1 MEKDDVWNLDA
12 HDGEDEPEHEA
23 DEEHVDDRRDRVH
36 QGVHHNL
43 IVTVINALEM
53 MIITLFMKVMTNSV
67 KLMTNSMKVMT
78 NSMKMMT
85 IIVKMMTIAERE
97 FCPGGLEGRG
107 GIVRLR

>member
-1 MEKDDVWNLDA
+1 MEKDDVLNLDA
-12 HDGEDEPEHEA
+12 HDGEYEPEDKA

>member
-1 MEKDDVWNLDA
+1 MRREEDDVLNLDA

-53 MIITLFMKVMTNSV
+53 MIITLFMKVMEVHHSHIGQ
-67 KLMTNSMKVMT
+67 KVL
-78 NSMKMMT
+78 KF
-85 IIVKMMTIAERE
+85 V
-97 FCPGGLEGRG
+97 
-107 GIVRLR
+107 

>member
-1 MEKDDVWNLDA
+1 MEKDDVLNLDA

-53 MIITLFMKVMTNSV
+53 MIITLFMKVMTNS
-67 KLMTNSMKVMT
+67 
-78 NSMKMMT
+78 MKMMT
-85 IIVKMMTIAERE
+85 IVVKMMTIAERE
-97 FCPGGLEGRG
+97 FCPGGREGRG

>member
-1 MEKDDVWNLDA
+1 MEKDDVLYLDA
-12 HDGEDEPEHEA
+12 HDGEYEPEDKA

-36 QGVHHNL
+36 QSVHHNL
-43 IVTVINALEM
+43 IVTMSRSSVRVEM
-53 MIITLFMKVMTNSV
+53 MIITLF
-67 KLMTNSMKVMT
+67 MKVMT

-97 FCPGGLEGRG
+97 FCPGGREGRG